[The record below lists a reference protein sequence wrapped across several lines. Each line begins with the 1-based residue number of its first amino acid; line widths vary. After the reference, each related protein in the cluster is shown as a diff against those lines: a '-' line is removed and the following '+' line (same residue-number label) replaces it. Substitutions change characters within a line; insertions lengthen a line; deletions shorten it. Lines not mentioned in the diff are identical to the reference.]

1 MQNLSH
7 LNPGSK
13 LAIPVVE
20 SWRAPRYL
28 PSVSNRIITVDRK
41 TKTQLISSDANIR
54 VRIKDGSVVGEEY
67 YAIEA
72 TTEVIAQ
79 RTAQTAEINRY
90 RMALKELD
98 GLIGKSLTY
107 LNLSTDQIE
116 HLAKAWKEVHAMK
129 EIT

>member
-7 LNPGSK
+7 INPGSK
-13 LAIPVVE
+13 LAIPTDL
-20 SWRAPRYL
+20 WRAPRYL
-28 PSVSNRIITVDRK
+28 PIVSHRIITVGRK
-41 TKTQLISSDANIR
+41 TETQLISSCEDIR

-72 TTEVIAQ
+72 TPEIIAQ
-79 RTAQTAEINRY
+79 RIAQIAKIDRY
-90 RMALKELD
+90 HMALKELV
-98 GLIGKSLTY
+98 GLIGKSLTH

-116 HLAKAWKEVHAMK
+116 HLAKAWKEVQAMK